1 MEQMTIFDL
10 MNEEFHIN
18 KPIRLIELF
27 GGIGSQAMALK
38 SLGLDFESYRLVEID
53 KYAVASY
60 NAIHGTDF
68 VPTDITQLK
77 GEDLGIVD
85 TDKYIYLLTYS
96 FPCQSL
102 SVAGLGHGMEEG
114 SGTRSS
120 LLWEVK
126 RLLTETKN
134 KPQILLMENVPQ
146 VHSEGKNLK
155 SFIKWQQFLESLGYI
170 SFTEDIQANQYV
182 AQSRNRCFCISL
194 LGKYTYHFPQGHTC
208 DKVMKDYLED
218 EVDEKY
224 YITSE
229 KAHELIDKLV
239 KEGKIPVDRQTDRQ
253 TDRQLSCL
261 SNQDQSI
268 EPTQSLQEKTG
279 AFQESVVKD
288 QELLSMGFLTD
299 KPHESTE
306 VFSEEGAS
314 RCLQAT
320 ENKHPQKI
328 IQVKRI

>member
-1 MEQMTIFDL
+1 
-10 MNEEFHIN
+10 
-18 KPIRLIELF
+18 
-27 GGIGSQAMALK
+27 
-38 SLGLDFESYRLVEID
+38 
-53 KYAVASY
+53 
-60 NAIHGTDF
+60 
-68 VPTDITQLK
+68 
-77 GEDLGIVD
+77 
-85 TDKYIYLLTYS
+85 
-96 FPCQSL
+96 
-102 SVAGLGHGMEEG
+102 
-114 SGTRSS
+114 
-120 LLWEVK
+120 
-126 RLLTETKN
+126 
-134 KPQILLMENVPQ
+134 
-146 VHSEGKNLK
+146 
-155 SFIKWQQFLESLGYI
+155 
-170 SFTEDIQANQYV
+170 
-182 AQSRNRCFCISL
+182 
-194 LGKYTYHFPQGHTC
+194 
-208 DKVMKDYLED
+208 MKDYLED